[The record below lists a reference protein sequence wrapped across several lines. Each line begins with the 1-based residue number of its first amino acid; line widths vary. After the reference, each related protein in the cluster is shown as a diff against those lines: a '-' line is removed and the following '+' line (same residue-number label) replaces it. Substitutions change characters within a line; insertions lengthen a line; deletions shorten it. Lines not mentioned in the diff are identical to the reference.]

1 MRSLLFAP
9 ADSPRKLDKAFGC
22 GTDCV
27 ILDLEDSVAAPRKQA
42 GRETAANF
50 LATARSAETRPRLY
64 VRINAL
70 DSGHVDADLDAV
82 MRQRPDGIMLPKS
95 AGSADIQHLSAKIAV
110 REAEYGLEDGGTRI
124 VAIATETAAAIFGL
138 GSYAGSS
145 RRLVGVTW
153 GAEDLSADLGAET
166 NRLPDDSYA
175 PPYQL
180 ARSLT
185 LFAAQAAGAQPIDTV
200 YPAFR
205 NMAGFRA
212 ECLAARRDG
221 FTAKMA
227 IHPDQVAIINEIFTP
242 PADQVAR
249 ARAIVAAFAA
259 DPGAGV
265 IGIDGE
271 MFDRPHLTRAER
283 LLARLGPDGRKS

>member
-9 ADSPRKLDKAFGC
+9 GDSPRKLDKAFGC

-27 ILDLEDSVAAPRKQA
+27 ILDLEDSVAIGRKQA
-42 GRETAANF
+42 ARDTAANF
-50 LATARSAETRPRLY
+50 LASVRSAETRPRLY

-70 DSGHVDADLDAV
+70 DTGLAEADLEAV
-82 MRQRPDGIMLPKS
+82 LPRRPDGIMLPKCRH
-95 AGSADIQHLSAKIAV
+95 GADVQHLGARLAV
-110 REAEYGLEDGGTRI
+110 REAEVGAPDGATQI
-124 VAIATETAAAIFGL
+124 IAVATETAASVFGL
-138 GSYAGSS
+138 GSYAGAS
-145 RRLVGVTW
+145 RRLAGLTW

-175 PPYQL
+175 PPYL
-180 ARSLT
+180 LVRSLT
-185 LFAAQAAGAQPIDTV
+185 LIAAHAAETQAIDTV

-205 NMAGFRA
+205 NMEGFRA

-227 IHPDQVAIINEIFTP
+227 IHPDQVAVINEVFTP

-259 DPGAGV
+259 DPEAGV
-265 IGIDGE
+265 IGLDGE
-271 MFDRPHLTRAER
+271 MLDRPHLKRAER
-283 LLARLGPDGRKS
+283 LLARLGPAATG